1 MKTQTNIFGP
11 IELPSKASPCNIS
24 NKSGIFILLVLVSFP
39 SEYCPILH
47 KRWNVT
53 SAHWAKSRGHMDIFI
68 LIDNLLCISKMDH
81 YMVCIITP
89 YKVFLVE

>member
-53 SAHWAKSRGHMDIFI
+53 SAVQYNYIFVS
-68 LIDNLLCISKMDH
+68 LWFSPGTTVGGKLKN
-81 YMVCIITP
+81 
-89 YKVFLVE
+89 